1 MQDNE
6 SVLFTANGKNGNI
19 ELTETSL
26 RITKYNRW
34 DKSKIDKIHEIP
46 RNAITGARVSEN
58 EFYVFVPE
66 DFPGVDRCGYFTISI
81 DVNGGYRPE
90 FENIAEEIGLQERWY
105 EDNSKLSHT
114 ESYESEEQA
123 SIDADRAA
131 KRGWMPQ
138 STSATDGHVNIGR
151 TLARG
156 LIFGAH
162 RTKGKFTITYG
173 RTPEWM
179 TSHTNA
185 MSSPLAPTQATGP
198 QPADDPLQKM
208 MQLKGMLDAGLIT
221 ESEYNTKKA
230 DLLSRM

>member
-1 MQDNE
+1 
-6 SVLFTANGKNGNI
+6 VVFLTAEGKNGKI
-19 ELTETSL
+19 ELTETSI
-26 RITKYNRW
+26 RITEYKRGLMGWN
-34 DKSKIDKIHEIP
+34 KSKIDKVHEVP
-46 RNAITGARVSEN
+46 LDAITGARVSQN

-138 STSATDGHVNIGR
+138 STSATDGHINIGR

-173 RTPEWM
+173 RTPEWLA
-179 TSHTNA
+179 SNNKA
-185 MSSPLAPTQATGP
+185 VSSPIQAADS

-208 MQLKGMLDAGLIT
+208 KQLKGMLDAGLIS
-221 ESEYNTKKA
+221 ESEYNTKKT
-230 DLLSRM
+230 DLLSKM